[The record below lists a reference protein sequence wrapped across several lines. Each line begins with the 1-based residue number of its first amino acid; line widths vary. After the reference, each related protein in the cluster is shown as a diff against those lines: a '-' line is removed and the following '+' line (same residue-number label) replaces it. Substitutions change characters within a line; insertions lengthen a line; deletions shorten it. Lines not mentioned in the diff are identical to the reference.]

1 MDQQHPAENRS
12 RLLSG
17 GLRPATALA
26 LGISCSQGS
35 SGPSGG
41 KAPSPFAGALSGAGD
56 ADGTGPGGRF
66 WSPNALAQD
75 GQGNLYVADSSNNT
89 IRKVTPAGSANGAG
103 SAATFNLPF
112 GLAFNQGFLYV
123 ADSNNTVRK
132 VDPSGA
138 VTTLPPVAGGS
149 KDDLQTVPATL
160 FQPVGIVRVPL

>member
-26 LGISCSQGS
+26 PGISCSQGS

-89 IRKVTPAGSANGAG
+89 
-103 SAATFNLPF
+103 
-112 GLAFNQGFLYV
+112 
-123 ADSNNTVRK
+123 VRK